1 MQIGFLDV
9 FITVFSLVI
18 MAVPGYILVKTKLL
32 PESGSGPLSTF
43 VLYASQTLLVFMS
56 FQKGGYTPQ
65 IGVNMLWCLLLTAVV
80 YIAMACIMYLCVRNK
95 NKEARLDCVR
105 YASVFSNAGF
115 MGFPLLDALYAGDKI
130 LRAEVMLYAAA
141 VVAMFNVLNWTL
153 GVFMMT
159 GDRKEISLKKIFL
172 NPVIIAVVIG
182 FVLLVTIQKPLYDV
196 APAGSTVDS
205 VVTKLLD
212 SLNAIGQTVTPLSMA
227 VIGMKLASVNLKE
240 LFLDKWAYVTAF
252 FKLIAMSLLTILIV
266 AWLPVA
272 EPVKYVMFFLMSMPS
287 AASATLFAV
296 KFNKDSKSA
305 SVYLLLNT
313 VLSIL
318 TVSVMFLL
326 FKAVVG

>member
-56 FQKGGYTPQ
+56 FQKDNYTPQ

-115 MGFPLLDALYAGDKI
+115 MGFPLLDALYSGQEI
-130 LRAEVMLYAAA
+130 LGEVMLYAGA

-196 APAGSTVDS
+196 APEGSTVDS
-205 VVTKLLD
+205 IVTKLLD
-212 SLNAIGQTVTPLSMA
+212 KLNDIGQTVTPLSMA